1 MEFRSSVPRPGSFI
15 PENYCLS
22 QVLHNRKKNL
32 ELYKLMEVS
41 SRPPPFVSVL
51 LLSRSDIMQLIPT
64 VLRLQVP
71 ELRRRSLLGEL
82 WVPSFRQ
89 TAIHRHLRL
98 QANQITRIYDMIGRI
113 SRLISDK
120 FGPISPDARNTAGR
134 PAFGASAFLQL
145 KWYFSTEIHISR
157 CAQLLSHCCGLA

>member
-64 VLRLQVP
+64 ALRLQVP
-71 ELRRRSLLGEL
+71 ELRWRSLLGEL

-98 QANQITRIYDMIGRI
+98 QANQVTRIYDTISRI
-113 SRLISDK
+113 SRSISDNIS
-120 FGPISPDARNTAGR
+120 PISSDVHDMAWETGFWGR
-134 PAFGASAFLQL
+134 PHF
-145 KWYFSTEIHISR
+145 
-157 CAQLLSHCCGLA
+157 CN